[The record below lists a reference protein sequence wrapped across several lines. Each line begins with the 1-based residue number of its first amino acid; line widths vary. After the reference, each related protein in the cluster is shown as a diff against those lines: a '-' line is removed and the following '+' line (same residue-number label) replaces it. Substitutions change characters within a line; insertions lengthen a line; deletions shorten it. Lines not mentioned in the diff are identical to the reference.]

1 MLSDYC
7 KKIMDMLNVSVSET
21 NKLSPDLL
29 DTEHYVL
36 NYKILQLYVRLGMK
50 LKKIQRVFKL
60 MNNSVYSTRK
70 ENLRNSKDLRLVTNS
85 EDYQK

>member
-1 MLSDYC
+1 MLSHYC

-21 NKLSPDLL
+21 KKLSPDLL

>member
-21 NKLSPDLL
+21 KKLSPDLL

-36 NYKILQLYVRLGMK
+36 NYKILQLYLRLGMK

>member
-21 NKLSPDLL
+21 KKLSPDLL
-29 DTEHYVL
+29 DTEYYVL
-36 NYKILQLYVRLGMK
+36 NYKILQLYVRLGIK

-70 ENLRNSKDLRLVTNS
+70 ENSRNSKDLRLVTNS

>member
-21 NKLSPDLL
+21 KKLSPDLL

>member
-21 NKLSPDLL
+21 EKLSPDLL

>member
-21 NKLSPDLL
+21 KKLSPDLL
-29 DTEHYVL
+29 DAEHYVL

-70 ENLRNSKDLRLVTNS
+70 ENSRNSKDLRLVTNS

>member
-21 NKLSPDLL
+21 KKLSPDLL

-70 ENLRNSKDLRLVTNS
+70 ENSRNSKDLRLVTNS

>member
-7 KKIMDMLNVSVSET
+7 NKIMDMLNVSVSET
-21 NKLSPDLL
+21 KKLSPDLL

-70 ENLRNSKDLRLVTNS
+70 ENSRNSKDLRLVTNS

>member
-7 KKIMDMLNVSVSET
+7 NKIMDMLNVSVSET
-21 NKLSPDLL
+21 KKLSPDLL

-36 NYKILQLYVRLGMK
+36 NYKILQLYERLGMK

>member
-21 NKLSPDLL
+21 KKLSPDLL
-29 DTEHYVL
+29 DTENYVL

-70 ENLRNSKDLRLVTNS
+70 ENSRNSKDLRLVTNS

>member
-7 KKIMDMLNVSVSET
+7 KKIMDMLNVSVSQT
-21 NKLSPDLL
+21 KKLSPDLL

>member
-85 EDYQK
+85 EDYQ

>member
-1 MLSDYC
+1 MLSHYC

-21 NKLSPDLL
+21 KKLSPDLL

-70 ENLRNSKDLRLVTNS
+70 ENSRNSKDLRLVTNS